1 MVLIEQFQYFF
12 NLFFLFLC
20 ISQFIPAFQV
30 GLLFSYVAPLVFVLL
45 LTLLKEIFDEVKRYL
60 RDRQT
65 NIEPFNCFSLEKND
79 FEPKQCQ
86 DIQPGDVLKLQ
97 AGQRVPA
104 DCMVLKA
111 EDKTGQCYIKTDQ
124 LDGETDWKLRKS
136 LMFTQKLLTKQ
147 SVKDLDLE
155 LTCEP
160 PHKDIYAFKGIVV
173 QNEIKEGVGLENMLW
188 SSTSLCSVG
197 ATVLVVFVGK
207 ETRINMNISKKRN
220 KFGSFDNELN
230 QASKI
235 FFVIMFIVSVWMEC
249 SGGSKFKWEPFTIG
263 VVKYILLVSSIIPIS
278 LRVNLDFSKILFCY
292 RMGTDP
298 QMPGA
303 IARNSSIPEELGRIK
318 FILSDKTGTIT
329 QNQMELKNL
338 YSGLDGYNTKELGV
352 IKKQL
357 KKHYMERFIDQLIEK
372 RLREGENLLKK
383 SKSEEYLEELI
394 KLLNLKDHE
403 EKWENTTSKEKEG
416 IVHEILKCISDE
428 SRQEDFLKFRRK
440 FKRQT
445 RQKSLFKIIRGLALC
460 HNVSP
465 VIDEDTKERSL
476 QASSPDEI
484 ALVEFC
490 ESLGIILKSRN
501 DKTLELIYR
510 IDKELSIMQKYEILN
525 IFPFSSETKRMGII
539 IRCKD
544 FPEEISEVK
553 TENVTK
559 SVKEKDQ
566 VFDEMTSDISKI
578 HFNPNES
585 SDFRVN
591 MIQFDDIKLNEKS
604 SKNKKKSKKRK
615 NGQVVLFVK
624 GADFVM
630 KTLTKHVDSP
640 LLTDNC
646 EELSYQGLRTLG
658 FGYKN
663 LSNREYKEFRKKYKQ
678 ARNSLN
684 RETACREL
692 ETELMQGLDFLGV
705 SGVED
710 KLQEDCA
717 KTIQGLRQAGIR
729 IWMLTGDKIETVQ
742 CIAISTGIKTDAQS
756 FYVIKGAKSASD
768 LRNKL
773 DDFSIFGDKA
783 KQILIIDGAAISHVF
798 PHNAEFFFKLAC
810 DSANVI
816 CCRCSPTQKAQIAQ
830 SLRIFKQAKILCVG
844 DGGNDVPMILA
855 ADVGVGIQGKEGKQA
870 AMASDFSL
878 LKFRDLGPLLLYHGR
893 NSYKRGGVMA
903 LFVIHRGLIISFMQ
917 ILFSLLFGYIKI
929 PVFNGILMLGYSTV
943 YTMLP
948 VFSLVFSED
957 LTYAQALKFPKLY
970 QKLQKGRELSL
981 RKFLQWT
988 LKSLFQ
994 AFVIIVL
1001 CYIILPY
1008 NFSIVTTISYS
1019 ALILTELLNTI
1030 SNVNSFS
1037 WVVVISLILSIL
1049 VFAVS
1054 MVYFPWLLD
1063 TAIFKAEYL
1072 YWALLCSLLGVI
1084 PLELV
1089 SLLRRFLIPTE
1100 VNKLRKKAKLRG
1112 KGILSKL
1119 FSCFCCCFNKD

>member
-1 MVLIEQFQYFF
+1 
-12 NLFFLFLC
+12 
-20 ISQFIPAFQV
+20 
-30 GLLFSYVAPLVFVLL
+30 
-45 LTLLKEIFDEVKRYL
+45 
-60 RDRQT
+60 
-65 NIEPFNCFSLEKND
+65 
-79 FEPKQCQ
+79 
-86 DIQPGDVLKLQ
+86 
-97 AGQRVPA
+97 
-104 DCMVLKA
+104 
-111 EDKTGQCYIKTDQ
+111 
-124 LDGETDWKLRKS
+124 
-136 LMFTQKLLTKQ
+136 MFTQKLLSKQ
-147 SVKDLDLE
+147 SPRDLDLN
-155 LTCEP
+155 LTCEQP
-160 PHKDIYAFKGIVV
+160 NKDIYAFKGVV
-173 QNEIKEGVGLENMLW
+173 EQNELKEGVGLENTLW

-197 ATVLVVFVGK
+197 ATVLVIFVGS
-207 ETRINMNISKKRN
+207 ETRINMNISEKRR
-220 KFGSFDNELN
+220 KFGSFDHELN
-230 QASKI
+230 QASKV
-235 FFVIMFIVSVWMEC
+235 FFAIMFLVSVWMEC
-249 SGGSKFKWEPFTIG
+249 AGGFSTWEKLSIG

-292 RMGTDP
+292 RMGSDSL
-298 QMPGA
+298 MPGA
-303 IARNSSIPEELGRIK
+303 IARNSGIPEELGRIE

-338 YSGLDGYNTKELGV
+338 FSGLSGYNTKAMGEIRKEL
-352 IKKQL
+352 KR
-357 KKHYMERFIDQLIEK
+357 HYLERFVDRLVEMRMRDGKTQEQGRFADYLEQLV
-372 RLREGENLLKK
+372 GLLK
-383 SKSEEYLEELI
+383 LEQ
-394 KLLNLKDHE
+394 K
-403 EKWENTTSKEKEG
+403 KWEQDPKQDL
-416 IVHEILKCISDE
+416 VHRILGAIPQHE
-428 SRQEDFLKFRRK
+428 NREEFLKFRRK
-440 FKRQT
+440 FKRKT
-445 RQKSLFKIIRGLALC
+445 RERQLFQIIRGMALC

-465 VIDEDTKERSL
+465 VIDEETNERSL

-490 ESLGIILKSRN
+490 ESLGITLKSRN
-501 DKTLELIYR
+501 DKLIELVYQM
-510 IDKELSIMQKYEILN
+510 DQNASLLQKYEILN

-539 IRCKD
+539 IRSKD
-544 FPEEISEVK
+544 FPEDLSETDFQNQYRHTRPLNEVFR
-553 TENVTK
+553 ENQ
-559 SVKEKDQ
+559 DL
-566 VFDEMTSDISKI
+566 FEMSTNISKI
-578 HFNPNES
+578 NLDPNET

-591 MIQFDDIKLNEKS
+591 TTQFDDIKLS
-604 SKNKKKSKKRK
+604 SNIVKKKKKRK
-615 NGQVVLFVK
+615 GQVVLFVK

-658 FGYKN
+658 FGFKN
-663 LSNREYKEFRKKYKQ
+663 LTNREYKTFRKKYKQ

-684 RETACREL
+684 RETACRDL

-717 KTIQGLRQAGIR
+717 FTIQGLRQAGIR

-742 CIAISTGIKTDAQS
+742 CIAISTGVKTDAQS
-756 FYVIKGAKSASD
+756 FYIIKGAKNAAD
-768 LRNKL
+768 LRSKL
-773 DDFSIFGDKA
+773 DKFSISGDKA

-816 CCRCSPTQKAQIAQ
+816 CCRCSPTQKAEIAQ
-830 SLRIFKQAKILCVG
+830 SLRLFKKAKILCVG

-917 ILFSLLFGYIKI
+917 ILFSLIFGYIKI

-957 LTYAQALKFPKLY
+957 LTYSQALKFPKLY

-994 AFVIIVL
+994 AFVIIVI
-1001 CYIILPY
+1001 CYLALPY
-1008 NFSIVTTISYS
+1008 NFTIITTISYS

-1037 WVVVISLILSIL
+1037 WVVLMSLLLSAI
-1049 VFAVS
+1049 VFGVS
-1054 MVYFPWLLD
+1054 MVYFPWLLG
-1063 TAIFKAEYL
+1063 TAPFQLNYF
-1072 YWALLCSLLGVI
+1072 YWALICSLIGVI
-1084 PLELV
+1084 PLEIV
-1089 SLLRRFLIPTE
+1089 SMLRRVLIPTE

-1119 FSCFCCCFNKD
+1119 FALFCCCRKK

>member
-1 MVLIEQFQYFF
+1 MVLLEQFQYFF

-20 ISQFIPAFQV
+20 ISQFIPMFQV

-65 NIEPFNCFSLEKND
+65 NIEPFDCFSLNSMD
-79 FEPKQCQ
+79 FESKQCQ
-86 DIQPGDVLKLQ
+86 DIQPGDILKLH

-104 DCMVLKA
+104 DCLVLRT
-111 EDKTGQCYIKTDQ
+111 EDKSGQCYIKTDQ
-124 LDGETDWKLRKS
+124 LDGETDWKLRRS
-136 LMFTQKLLTKQ
+136 LLFSQKLLSKQ
-147 SVKDLDLE
+147 SARDLDFE

-173 QNEIKEGVGLENMLW
+173 QGEITEGVGLENMLW

-197 ATVLVVFVGK
+197 ATVLVVFVGS
-207 ETRINMNISKKRN
+207 ETRINMNISEKRS

-235 FFVIMFIVSVWMEC
+235 FFVIMFLVSLWMET
-249 SGGSKFKWEPFTIG
+249 SGTSPYNWESFSIG

-303 IARNSSIPEELGRIK
+303 IARNSGIPEELGRIQ

-338 YSGLDGYNTKELGV
+338 YSGLAGYSTKAAAV
-352 IKKQL
+352 IKKEL
-357 KKHYMERFIDQLIEK
+357 RKHYMERFVDQLLERQLK
-372 RLREGENLLKK
+372 ADKSEDSRTRSSEYLAKLRELLQMRLNTDKNTQPAPK
-383 SKSEEYLEELI
+383 ELI
-394 KLLNLKDHE
+394 ERLMSRIPERSSRE
-403 EKWENTTSKEKEG
+403 E
-416 IVHEILKCISDE
+416 
-428 SRQEDFLKFRRK
+428 FAKFRRK
-440 FKRQT
+440 YRRKT
-445 RQKSLFKIIRGLALC
+445 RERSLFEIIRGLALC

-465 VIDEDTKERSL
+465 VVDEETGERSL

-490 ESLGIILKSRN
+490 ESLGVTLKSRN
-501 DKTLELIYR
+501 DRTMEVMYQV
-510 IDKELSIMQKYEILN
+510 DKEVSILQKYEILN
-525 IFPFSSETKRMGII
+525 VFPFSSETKRMGII
-539 IRCKD
+539 VRCKD
-544 FPEEISEVK
+544 FPQEVTDHVVADKGELLGNDMESGQNLGELEVLNSEIS
-553 TENVTK
+553 N
-559 SVKEKDQ
+559 
-566 VFDEMTSDISKI
+566 IN
-578 HFNPNES
+578 FNPNET

-591 MIQFDDIKLNEKS
+591 LTQFDEFNPTTSAKP
-604 SKNKKKSKKRK
+604 KKKAKRR
-615 NGQVVLFVK
+615 GQVVLFVK

-646 EELSYQGLRTLG
+646 EELSYAGLRTLG
-658 FGYKN
+658 FGFKN
-663 LSNREYKEFRKKYKQ
+663 MTNREYKNFRKKYKQ

-692 ETELMQGLDFLGV
+692 ETEVMQGLDFLGV

-742 CIAISTGIKTDAQS
+742 CIAISTGIKTEAQS
-756 FYVIKGAKSASD
+756 FYIIKGARSAAD

-773 DDFSIFGDKA
+773 DEFSISGDKP

-830 SLRIFKQAKILCVG
+830 SLRIFKKVKILCVG

-870 AMASDFSL
+870 AMAADFSL
-878 LKFRDLGPLLLYHGR
+878 LKFKDLGPLLLYHGR

-903 LFVIHRGLIISFMQ
+903 LFVIHRGLIVSFMQ
-917 ILFSLLFGYIKI
+917 VLFSLLYGHVKI
-929 PVFNGILMLGYSTV
+929 PVFNGTLMLGYSTV

-957 LTYAQALKFPKLY
+957 LTYEQALKFPKLY

-994 AFVIIVL
+994 AFVIIVICFL
-1001 CYIILPY
+1001 LLPY
-1008 NFSIVTTISYS
+1008 NFTIVTTISYS
-1019 ALILTELLNTI
+1019 ALILTELLNTV
-1030 SNVNSFS
+1030 SNVESFS
-1037 WVVVISLILSIL
+1037 WVVVISLLLSAI
-1049 VFAVS
+1049 VFGVT
-1054 MVYFPWLLD
+1054 MVFFPKWLETAPYDPVYLYY
-1063 TAIFKAEYL
+1063 AIFCA
-1072 YWALLCSLLGVI
+1072 LLGVI
-1084 PLELV
+1084 PLEII
-1089 SLLRRFLIPTE
+1089 SMLRRCLIPTE

-1112 KGILSKL
+1112 KGILAKL
-1119 FSCFCCCFNKD
+1119 FDCLCCCFKN